1 MQTDEEQYPIGPA
14 GLFVNTRDEEAFV
27 RAEWRD
33 IATRLRRVGLWGGL
47 TFGAATV
54 LDGLMIDRGIS
65 FWWLLAARLL
75 VMLLGLH
82 LAMVARPGAVPRR
95 RALITASLTFQIAM
109 LVAARLVSVSHGVF
123 NPYMALAGILY
134 TLIFY
139 AYVPMLVPANAWL
152 MPLWA
157 LSAIPAMAMTL
168 NPPLTAIVSWAIM
181 MFFSNL
187 VGWQLATQSSR
198 SLRLNWLARRR
209 LEREVSNRMLAEQNL
224 DQLFEVCPVPLL
236 LLNEQAS
243 GLLRAN
249 DAALALFGNELLGD
263 DRARG
268 ALLDA
273 LRGGTRTDPID
284 LRIQA
289 AGGVAVDVLLQARRL
304 RYERDQALLVSLVEI
319 TERKRHE
326 DELRRLTQADALT
339 GLYNRRGFFT
349 LAEAA
354 LHRADRGP
362 LSVVLF
368 DADHFKRINDEHGH
382 AVGDQVL
389 QHIAAS
395 MTAQTRE
402 GDVLARIGGEEFALL
417 LPDAPME
424 RAIQLADRMRRKLA
438 ATPVRC
444 GGTELSVTLSVG
456 VATLNP
462 DETGIDVAL
471 RRADAAMYRA
481 KEAGR
486 NRVETAA

>member
-1 MQTDEEQYPIGPA
+1 MRTEEEQYPIGPV
-14 GLFVNTRDEEAFV
+14 GLFVNARDEEAFV

-33 IATRLRRVGLWGGL
+33 IAARLRRVGLWGGL

-54 LDGLMIDRGIS
+54 IDGLMVGHGTTY
-65 FWWLLAARLL
+65 WWLLAVRLL
-75 VMLLGLH
+75 VLLLGLH
-82 LAMVARPGAVPRR
+82 LAMVARPDAVPRR
-95 RALITASLTFQIAM
+95 RVLIAASLTFQIGI
-109 LVAARLVSVSHGVF
+109 LVAARVVSLSHGAF
-123 NPYMALAGILY
+123 NPYMALAGVLY
-134 TLIFY
+134 TFIFY
-139 AYVPMLVPANAWL
+139 AYVPLLVPANAWL
-152 MPLWA
+152 LPLWA
-157 LSAIPAMAMTL
+157 LSALPTMAL
-168 NPPLTAIVSWAIM
+168 ALHPPLTAFVSWTIM
-181 MFFSNL
+181 MAFSNL
-187 VGWQLATQSSR
+187 VGWQLAAQSSR
-198 SLRLNWLARRR
+198 SLRLNWLARVR

-243 GLLRAN
+243 ALLRAN
-249 DAALALFGNELLGD
+249 GAALALFGNELLGD

-289 AGGVAVDVLLQARRL
+289 AGGVAIDVLLQARRL
-304 RYERDQALLVSLVEI
+304 RYEHDHALLVSLVEI

-354 LHRADRGP
+354 LARADRGP

-382 AVGDQVL
+382 AAGDRVL

-417 LPDAPME
+417 LPNAPME
-424 RAIQLADRMRRKLA
+424 DALQLADRMRRKLA
-438 ATPVRC
+438 TTPVRC
-444 GGTELSVTLSVG
+444 GETEVSVTLSVG

-481 KEAGR
+481 KQAGR
-486 NRVETAA
+486 NRVEAAA